1 MQRTKYNPQKR
12 YTKSTYWNGIGRKNH
27 PITEELIKA
36 NLEDTQNL
44 REGLNKTLYVL
55 RFTTHTEMKKTPL
68 EQHFGRKPRTKLSNL
83 KNAISVDSKE
93 LSVYIT
99 RNSTGEITDHLVM
112 SKKKNIDPEYRR
124 EMTFTQNKKPS
135 NTVSNGKNY
144 NYPFTF
150 YEKAHTKS
158 SLGSK
163 FENKPQTAIIGT
175 KHTITTDKNKTIHRK
190 LISNPIPFQ
199 NTTTPTKRINTRQS
213 TEQPSCSKTNEDGT
227 ITCNYRRKEP
237 PRLENTENSSDWLR
251 RKEQPRNQK
260 GQFTSPE
267 KSTGKPMN
275 LDLSIVSDDE
285 FQCYNTSE
293 GKPVHTNLDD
303 ELQLLPK
310 QTNLTP
316 ETGIKTKDTTNEQNQ
331 SVRKSKR
338 IPHAKQTEKLGG
350 IPYQTNNNKKKTNKH
365 CVLQE
370 NPTTPPDQ
378 TQTNSE
384 EEKDDR
390 KIRTITKRL
399 QNNRIIRTL
408 NSKQPYKSDFI
419 RRGGNGNTEIKL
431 LDYITVTL
439 DRELF
444 RSLFINKL

>member
-1 MQRTKYNPQKR
+1 
-12 YTKSTYWNGIGRKNH
+12 
-27 PITEELIKA
+27 
-36 NLEDTQNL
+36 
-44 REGLNKTLYVL
+44 
-55 RFTTHTEMKKTPL
+55 
-68 EQHFGRKPRTKLSNL
+68 
-83 KNAISVDSKE
+83 
-93 LSVYIT
+93 
-99 RNSTGEITDHLVM
+99 
-112 SKKKNIDPEYRR
+112 
-124 EMTFTQNKKPS
+124 MTFTQNKKPS

-163 FENKPQTAIIGT
+163 FENKPQTAIYGT

-213 TEQPSCSKTNEDGT
+213 TEQPSCSKTNDDGT

-237 PRLENTENSSDWLR
+237 PRLEITENSSDWLKG
-251 RKEQPRNQK
+251 KEQPRNQK

-267 KSTGKPMN
+267 KSTGKPID

-293 GKPVHTNLDD
+293 GKPVRTNLDN

-310 QTNLTP
+310 ETNLTP

-338 IPHAKQTEKLGG
+338 IPHAKQTKKLGG
-350 IPYQTNNNKKKTNKH
+350 ILYQTNINKKNK
-365 CVLQE
+365 
-370 NPTTPPDQ
+370 
-378 TQTNSE
+378 
-384 EEKDDR
+384 
-390 KIRTITKRL
+390 
-399 QNNRIIRTL
+399 
-408 NSKQPYKSDFI
+408 
-419 RRGGNGNTEIKL
+419 
-431 LDYITVTL
+431 
-439 DRELF
+439 
-444 RSLFINKL
+444 